1 MEEKKQLIQK
11 RIEGLKEQIETHNH
25 LYYDQDA
32 PEISD
37 FAYDQLMRELI
48 DLETA
53 YPEFKTLDS
62 PSQRVGGK
70 PSEAFEKV
78 TYTTPKLS
86 LGNAFNAGELKD
98 FDNRVRKVCPDAT
111 YCLEQ
116 KFDGLTV
123 VLNYEDGVLVRGA
136 TRGDGVVGEN
146 VTQNLRTVKTIPLR
160 LTEPVTLEVRGEVL
174 IYKED
179 FKKLN
184 AEREAQDE
192 PLFAN
197 PRNAAAG
204 SIRQLDPKLAAARPL
219 DIFIFNLEYC
229 EDRTFKSHEESF
241 AFLEHCGFKV
251 SPISRYDS
259 IEAVIDAID
268 AMEHGGRD
276 ALPYEIDGMVIKVN
290 DLAMRAQLGETAK
303 SPRWA
308 TAYKFSPEQTVTKV
322 EGITVQVGRTGAL
335 TPVAELTPVAL
346 AGSVISRATLHNA
359 DFIREK
365 DIRIGDQVVIQ
376 KAGDV
381 IPEVDH
387 SLPEKRTGSEMI
399 FTMPETC
406 PVCGS
411 KTYRVPGEAVTKC
424 LNMDCPAQVFRKMV
438 HFVSRDAMNI
448 DGMGKAVV
456 KQLLDHQLITTIVDI
471 YHLKDQREAL
481 IELEKMGE
489 KSVDNLLAAI
499 ERSKEQ
505 SLSKL
510 IFALGIPLVGAGGAK
525 ILAGH
530 YGSMEALI
538 AAEQEDLRSIHDIG
552 DKMAMEIVDF
562 FKTEANLKIVEG
574 LKEAGV
580 QMTETQSETTS
591 ELEGK
596 IFVLTGTLPTMGRRE
611 AKEILESH
619 GAKVTGSVSKKT
631 DYVLAGENPGSKAE
645 KAQALG
651 IEIID
656 EARFKA
662 MIGL

>member
-448 DGMGKAVV
+448 DGMGKTVV